1 MTVRRIGC
9 VGDVHGA
16 LGSLRTVLEY
26 LRTRDVEGVLL
37 TGDFAR
43 GPLNAD
49 PALGNTASP
58 EEILTLVTSVFS
70 DVLLVPGNHDDP
82 RLGGDISVDRRE
94 KSWLGWQVAG
104 VGGSPHTGGGFPYEW
119 SDATAD
125 FSSWPAPEILLTHS
139 PPSGAG
145 LDVTASGKAVGS
157 AAIRALAERTDDDAG
172 LRVGIRVL
180 SREPTGDP
188 GEIRFSLRSGHAWL
202 ESRGDEQPP
211 FVACVAYGVEW
222 QCHE

>member
-1 MTVRRIGC
+1 MTRRIGC
-9 VGDVHGA
+9 VGDLHGA
-16 LGSLRTVLEY
+16 LGSLLKVLEH
-26 LRTRDVEGVLL
+26 LRTADVEGVLL

-94 KSWLGWQVAG
+94 KSWLGWRVAG
-104 VGGSPHTGGGFPYEW
+104 IGGSPHTGGGFPYEW

-125 FSSWPAPEILLTHS
+125 FSSWSAPEILLTHS

-157 AAIRALAERTDDDAG
+157 AAIRE
-172 LRVGIRVL
+172 
-180 SREPTGDP
+180 
-188 GEIRFSLRSGHAWL
+188 
-202 ESRGDEQPP
+202 
-211 FVACVAYGVEW
+211 
-222 QCHE
+222 